1 MEPSARCIVRLGIF
15 LALDEQHEEPGP
27 WDFVDLGACCA
38 RSFVAMA
45 VRVVP
50 SMLAKAGARSSTRGA
65 VAAQDGQA
73 QGWSKSAMAAKLV
86 KGPQSA
92 QL

>member
-1 MEPSARCIVRLGIF
+1 MEPSERCRVRLGIF
-15 LALDEQHEEPGP
+15 FELDEQHEHPGP
-27 WDFVDLGACCA
+27 CERVDFGAWLA

-50 SMLAKAGARSSTRGA
+50 SILAKAGARSRMRGA

-73 QGWSKSAMAAKLV
+73 QG
-86 KGPQSA
+86 
-92 QL
+92 

>member
-1 MEPSARCIVRLGIF
+1 LE
-15 LALDEQHEEPGP
+15 LDEQHEQPGP
-27 WDFVDLGACCA
+27 CERVDFGAWLA
-38 RSFVAMA
+38 RSFVAIA

-50 SMLAKAGARSSTRGA
+50 SILAKAGARSSTRGA

-73 QGWSKSAMAAKLV
+73 QGWSKSAIAAKLV
-86 KGPQSA
+86 KGPHSA